1 MPELT
6 YEQQVDG
13 PRLGLLDQLHHPLHP
28 EGEAMTDKPI
38 QAPLDLETS

>member
-1 MPELT
+1 MTDLVPADSI
-6 YEQQVDG
+6 EQIVGRRRHRAD
-13 PRLGLLDQLHHPLHP
+13 HP